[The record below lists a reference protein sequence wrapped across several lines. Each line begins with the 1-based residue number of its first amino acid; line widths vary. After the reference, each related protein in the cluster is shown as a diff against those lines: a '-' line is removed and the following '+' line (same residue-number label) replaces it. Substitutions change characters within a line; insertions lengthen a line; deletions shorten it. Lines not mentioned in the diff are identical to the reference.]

1 MNNEP
6 KIAQLA
12 PYGLNLE
19 VKKYWW
25 CSCGES
31 KNQPFCD
38 GSHKTTPYT
47 PVVFEINEPKQV
59 WLCGCKRTKNKPF
72 CDGTHKNI

>member
-1 MNNEP
+1 MGSEP
-6 KIAQLA
+6 KIAQLT
-12 PYGLNLE
+12 PYGLNLD

-38 GSHKTTPYT
+38 G
-47 PVVFEINEPKQV
+47 
-59 WLCGCKRTKNKPF
+59 
-72 CDGTHKNI
+72 THKNL